1 MRNSFVHVR
10 GIGYVTERRLWDMGI
25 TRWEEF
31 LAREEAPLG
40 PARTRRLEEGLQA
53 SLDAL
58 QEEDHRFFRRGLP
71 AREAWRA
78 FGEFRDAAAYLDIET
93 TGMASEEDEITLI
106 GLYGGGRMHSYV
118 AGETESFPD
127 DLARYRVL
135 VTFNGASFDLPFLHR
150 AFPSLPQDHIHIDLR
165 HVLARLGM
173 KGGLKAIERRMG
185 IERTPRTR
193 HLGGWDAV
201 DLWQRHLRG
210 EDEAL
215 DILIEYNREDVVN
228 LETLAEMAYDS
239 LRDLCLSH
247 GFRTYSLRDLAAPA
261 AALEPRA

>member
-1 MRNSFVHVR
+1 MLRNSFVHVR
-10 GIGYVTERRLWDMGI
+10 GIGYVTERRLWDAGI
-25 TRWEEF
+25 TRWEDF
-31 LAREEAPLG
+31 LARGESLLG
-40 PARTRRLEEGLQA
+40 PVRTRRLREGLQA

-58 QEEDHRFFRRGLP
+58 QEGDHGFFGRGLP

-78 FGEFRDAAAYLDIET
+78 FGEFRDDTAYLDIET

-106 GLYGGGRMHSYV
+106 GLYGDGRMRSYV
-118 AGETESFPD
+118 AGETEAFPE
-127 DLARYRVL
+127 DLARYRLL
-135 VTFNGASFDLPFLHR
+135 VTFNGASFDLPFLRR

-173 KGGLKAIERRMG
+173 KGGLKAIERRVG

-193 HLGGWDAV
+193 DLGGWDAV
-201 DLWQRHLRG
+201 DLWQRHLHG

-215 DILIEYNREDVVN
+215 EVLIEYNREDVVN
-228 LETLAEMAYDS
+228 LETLAQMAYDG

-247 GFRTYSLRDLAAPA
+247 GFRTYSLRDLPASAA
-261 AALEPRA
+261 RT